1 MIARL
6 DSKKETIEENVSK
19 IKKLE
24 SRYSAY
30 KYFIEA
36 VQRDGVPYELISDIL
51 PFVEEDTAK
60 KLIAPESD
68 SIVTNSKPS
77 IS

>member
-1 MIARL
+1 MKILLSGKSDMVSAIASL
-6 DSKKETIEENVSK
+6 DSKKETIDENVKK

-36 VQRDGVPYELISDIL
+36 VQEMVFSM
-51 PFVEEDTAK
+51 
-60 KLIAPESD
+60 
-68 SIVTNSKPS
+68 N
-77 IS
+77 